1 MDGVVREVNARVL
14 GNGCELWNGNERLR
28 LNQLLFADD
37 AALVAD
43 SVENLQRIVEEFGRV
58 CTRRKLSVNVDKCKV
73 LRCAREVQVGDM
85 NIRLNGEVL
94 EEVQMFKYLGSNV
107 TAKGDVVDEV
117 IYRINEGQK
126 VLGAVNRVFKS
137 RNVGLNVKKMCL

>member
-1 MDGVVREVNARVL
+1 MSSKWTDFEWFPVCVGLRQGCVMSPWLFNMYMDGVVREVNARVL

-73 LRCAREVQVGDM
+73 LRCAKRG
-85 NIRLNGEVL
+85 I
-94 EEVQMFKYLGSNV
+94 
-107 TAKGDVVDEV
+107 TWV
-117 IYRINEGQK
+117 I
-126 VLGAVNRVFKS
+126 
-137 RNVGLNVKKMCL
+137 

>member
-1 MDGVVREVNARVL
+1 MQARVL
-14 GNGCELWNGNERLR
+14 GNGCELWNGNARLR

-43 SVENLQRIVEEFGRV
+43 SVRTCRECRGVWTRV
-58 CTRRKLSVNVDKCKV
+58 YKEKTKCINVDKCKV

-94 EEVQMFKYLGSNV
+94 ETVQMFISIL
-107 TAKGDVVDEV
+107 D
-117 IYRINEGQK
+117 R
-126 VLGAVNRVFKS
+126 
-137 RNVGLNVKKMCL
+137 M

>member
-1 MDGVVREVNARVL
+1 MNARVL

-43 SVENLQRIVEEFGRV
+43 SVENLQRIVEEFARV
-58 CTRRKLSVNVDKCKV
+58 CTRRKLSVNNDKCKV
-73 LRCAREVQVGDM
+73 LRCAREVHVGNM
-85 NIRLNGEVL
+85 NVRMNGEVL

-107 TAKGDVVDEV
+107 TA
-117 IYRINEGQK
+117 
-126 VLGAVNRVFKS
+126 
-137 RNVGLNVKKMCL
+137 